1 MVRLFVAIAIGAV
14 LAVGTGFLV
23 SSVAS
28 GGTETPVNEPLYNYG
43 TR

>member
-14 LAVGTGFLV
+14 LAVGAGFLA

-28 GGTETPVNEPLYNYG
+28 GGAANPVNEPLYNYG